1 MEQNATASDVDDSVQ
16 ERPQVAAP
24 HVLILHEK
32 LIKRKT
38 DRYVINLGLAFSKI
52 GYKVTMFTSQYD
64 KNENVADVSFSDKI
78 DVQFSGWWI
87 PRSVLGLFRSNMSA
101 LKAAWMAFRIIFY
114 PPEPKPDIIVLDVSK
129 WALYFLNLLTDYKL
143 FYMENFLELKI
154 TDACFE
160 HSKIYPSLLEAKWIK
175 LADEIIVETIGF
187 AEILKKSFPSLMK
200 QPQIMYPSID
210 IGLWEEPAIKI
221 QRIIPDL
228 LSNTI
233 LFLTVGKFRRS
244 SNFRLAL
251 DAFEMLLE
259 LIDDKSVTKRF
270 QLVIAG
276 NCKTL
281 DEKFYYNEVMAAAKE
296 RICASQ
302 VTFLKQL
309 PVIHEKT
316 LIMESAIMIHPAKND
331 VYSEFLLK
339 AMSLGKPIVATN
351 KGIASKLLV
360 HRLSG
365 VIIESDPRMFAVAM
379 KKLMMS
385 PHLQVFLGDMA
396 KDAFDKNYSF
406 ESLCEKVDKLVNRS
420 SSCDSK
426 TIISG
431 SGN

>member
-1 MEQNATASDVDDSVQ
+1 M
-16 ERPQVAAP
+16 
-24 HVLILHEK
+24 
-32 LIKRKT
+32 
-38 DRYVINLGLAFSKI
+38 
-52 GYKVTMFTSQYD
+52 
-64 KNENVADVSFSDKI
+64 
-78 DVQFSGWWI
+78 
-87 PRSVLGLFRSNMSA
+87 GLFRSNMSA
-101 LKAAWMAFRIIFY
+101 FKAAWMALRIIFY
-114 PPEPKPDIIVLDVSK
+114 PPEHKPDIILLDVSK
-129 WALYFLNLLTDYKL
+129 WALYFLNILTDYKL
-143 FYMENFLELKI
+143 YYVESFLELKN

-175 LADEIIVETIGF
+175 LADEIIVETLGF
-187 AEILKKSFPSLMK
+187 AEILKKSFPSITK
-200 QPQIMYPSID
+200 QPQILYPSID
-210 IGLWEEPAIKI
+210 IGLWKEPGIKI

-259 LIDDKSVTKRF
+259 LIDDKTVTKRF

-331 VYSEFLLK
+331 VYSDFLLK
-339 AMSLGKPIVATN
+339 AMSLGKPILATN

-365 VIIESDPRMFAVAM
+365 VIIDPDARMFAVAM

-396 KDAFDKNYSF
+396 KDTFDKNYSF
-406 ESLCEKVDKLVNRS
+406 ESLCEKVDKLINKS
-420 SSCDSK
+420 SGCDSNS
-426 TIISG
+426 IISR
-431 SGN
+431 

>member
-1 MEQNATASDVDDSVQ
+1 
-16 ERPQVAAP
+16 
-24 HVLILHEK
+24 
-32 LIKRKT
+32 
-38 DRYVINLGLAFSKI
+38 
-52 GYKVTMFTSQYD
+52 
-64 KNENVADVSFSDKI
+64 
-78 DVQFSGWWI
+78 
-87 PRSVLGLFRSNMSA
+87 
-101 LKAAWMAFRIIFY
+101 MAFRIIFN

-129 WALYFLNLLTDYKL
+129 WALYFLSLLTDHKL
-143 FYMENFLELKI
+143 YYVETFLELKN

-175 LADEIIVETIGF
+175 LADEIIVETVGF
-187 AEILKKSFPSLMK
+187 AEILRKSFPSITK
-200 QPQIMYPSID
+200 QPHTMYPSID
-210 IGLWEEPAIKI
+210 IGLWQEPGIKI

-259 LIDDKSVTKRF
+259 LIDDKTVTKRF

-316 LIMESAIMIHPAKND
+316 LIMESAIMLHPAKND
-331 VYSEFLLK
+331 VYSDFLLK

-365 VIIESDPRMFAVAM
+365 VIIESDARMFAVAM

-396 KDAFDKNYSF
+396 KDTFDKNYSF
-406 ESLCEKVDKLVNRS
+406 ESMCGKMDRILNRTG
-420 SSCDSK
+420 SCTKSF
-426 TIISG
+426 ISI
-431 SGN
+431 